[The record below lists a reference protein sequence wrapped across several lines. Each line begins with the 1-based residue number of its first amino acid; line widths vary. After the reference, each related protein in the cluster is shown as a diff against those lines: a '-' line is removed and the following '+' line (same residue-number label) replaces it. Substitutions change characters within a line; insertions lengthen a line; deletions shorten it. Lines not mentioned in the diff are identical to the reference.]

1 MSARSTPQKLF
12 SLSGWAAVWT
22 LVGLAIASEIYLSS
36 NFLGRSISWGEAIS
50 DSLED
55 WYVYG
60 ILAIPVTWMARR
72 FPPERGT
79 RWITAAI
86 HLGAAL
92 VFSLVYIT
100 LRAAVG
106 KIDSMIVGEPTP
118 FGDIFHPLLV
128 RTFPFNLLVY
138 GVIISVSHAL
148 DYYGKY
154 NEQTVQT
161 LELEKH
167 LTEARLQALLHQLKP
182 HFLFNTLNGIASL
195 MHTDVDAAD
204 KMLVRLSELLR
215 ITMSQTGAPQTTLR
229 EEVAFLERY
238 LDIEKIRFRNRL
250 QTVIEIEGESI
261 DAMVPSLILQ
271 PMVENAMR
279 HGIEPHAKSGL
290 IELRARRQDG
300 NLVLTVSDNGAGIPE
315 GGLKREGIGV
325 ANTRARLAELYGDR
339 QKFELVNRPEGGM
352 CVRIT
357 IPFSTSTP

>member
-1 MSARSTPQKLF
+1 MSARPTAQRLLG
-12 SLSGWAAVWT
+12 LSGWAAVWT

-36 NFLGRSISWGEAIS
+36 NFLGRSITWGEAIS

-60 ILAIPVTWMARR
+60 ILSLPVTWLARR
-72 FPPERGT
+72 YPPEEGN
-79 RWITAAI
+79 RWANAAI
-86 HLGAAL
+86 HLGAAI

-100 LRAAVG
+100 LRAVVG
-106 KIDSMIVGEPTP
+106 EVDSMIAGEPAS
-118 FGDIFHPLLV
+118 FGEVFHPLLV

-138 GVIISVSHAL
+138 GVIIAVSHAL

-215 ITMSQTGAPQTTLR
+215 ITMSQTGAPETTLR
-229 EEVAFLERY
+229 EEIAFLERY
-238 LDIEKIRFRNRL
+238 LDIEKIRFGNRL
-250 QTVIEIEGESI
+250 ETLISIDNDAI

-279 HGIEPHAKSGL
+279 HGVEPHAKPGM
-290 IELRARRQDG
+290 IELRGFRRGQD
-300 NLVLTVSDNGAGIPE
+300 LVLTVSDNGAGIPA
-315 GGLKREGIGV
+315 GGFKREGIGV
-325 ANTRARLAELYGDR
+325 ANTRSRLAELYGDR

-357 IPFSTSTP
+357 IPFSTSKK

>member
-1 MSARSTPQKLF
+1 MSDRTTAPSLLR
-12 SLSGWAAVWT
+12 LSGWAGLWT

-36 NFLGRSISWGEAIS
+36 NFLGRSVTWGEAIS

-60 ILAIPVTWMARR
+60 LLSIPVLWLARR
-72 FPPERGT
+72 YPPEKGSRLF
-79 RWITAAI
+79 TAAI

-92 VFSLVYIT
+92 LFSLAFVFA
-100 LRAAVG
+100 RAVVG
-106 KIDSMIVGEPTP
+106 MVDGLIASEPASFGEVL
-118 FGDIFHPLLV
+118 HPLLV

-138 GVIISVSHAL
+138 GGIITVSHAL
-148 DYYGKY
+148 DYYSKY

-204 KMLVRLSELLR
+204 RMLVRLSELLR
-215 ITMSQTGAPQTTLR
+215 ITMSQTGAPMTTLR
-229 EEVAFLERY
+229 DEIAFLERY
-238 LDIEKIRFRNRL
+238 LDIEKIRFGNRL
-250 QTVIEIEGESI
+250 EIVIEVDDDAI
-261 DAMVPSLILQ
+261 DAQVPSLILQ

-279 HGIEPHAKSGL
+279 HGVEPHAKTGL
-290 IELRARRQDG
+290 IELRGARRGAD
-300 NLVLTVSDNGAGIPE
+300 LVLTVSDNGAGIPA
-315 GGLKREGIGV
+315 GGLTREGIGV
-325 ANTRARLAELYGDR
+325 ANTRARLGELYGDR

-357 IPFSTSTP
+357 LPFSTAKK